1 LTTPGRLTVN
11 ASTGHVEG
19 PAEIAWNDPFP
30 CVNGSY
36 GSGAMMGVLMHTE
49 VGSEGGT
56 VSWFNNPAA
65 QASAHFAI
73 GRDGAIHQFG
83 PVGKSWEAWHAAE
96 ANSAWYGIEFE
107 DDQNPG
113 TPLTAAQVTASA
125 QLVECLS
132 AFAGFPLQVSN
143 SPSVKGYGIHSM
155 GGQAWGGHFQCP
167 GSVRAAQR
175 PAIIAL
181 AVQIR
186 KGNPSPAWTYEAPR
200 NLQAVGGHDSVKLTW
215 KPPAGARVPP
225 SAYRVWVYRGTVC
238 DQGTLVSS
246 YPRTARGCPW
256 QGGSLARGQEYTARV
271 AVVAPAAH
279 VKAGVFAD
287 VAFTTG

>member
-1 LTTPGRLTVN
+1 MTTPGRLTVN
-11 ASTGHVEG
+11 TSTGHVEG
-19 PAEIAWNDPFP
+19 AASIAYNDPFP

-49 VGSEGGT
+49 DGSEGGT

-73 GRDGAIHQFG
+73 GLDGAIHQFG
-83 PVGKSWEAWHAAE
+83 PVGKGWEAWHAAE
-96 ANSAWYGIEFE
+96 ANGAWYGIEHE

-125 QLVECLS
+125 QLAECLS

-155 GGQAWGGHFQCP
+155 GGQAWGGHFECP
-167 GSVRAAQR
+167 GNVRAAQR

-186 KGNPSPAWTYEAPR
+186 KGTPLPAAWTYGAP
-200 NLQAVGGHDSVKLTW
+200 LHLAATGGHNSVKLTW
-215 KPPAGARVPP
+215 KPSAAPVLP
-225 SAYRVWVYRGTVC
+225 SLYRIWVYKGTVC
-238 DQGTLVSS
+238 DESTLVPS
-246 YPRTARGCPW
+246 YPRTGKGCPW

-271 AVVAPAAH
+271 AAAAPAAH
-279 VKAGVFAD
+279 VKGGVFAS
-287 VAFTTG
+287 VTFTTG